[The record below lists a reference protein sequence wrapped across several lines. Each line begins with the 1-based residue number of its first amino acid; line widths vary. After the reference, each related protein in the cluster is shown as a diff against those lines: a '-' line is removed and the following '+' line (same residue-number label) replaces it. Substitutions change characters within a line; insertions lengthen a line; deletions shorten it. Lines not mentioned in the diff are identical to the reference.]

1 MTGKSILYA
10 EDEFTNRKIME
21 IQCRKF
27 GVECTLEENGRKAL
41 TRCSRDRFDLVVL
54 DQYMPGLN
62 GDEVARELKKLHP
75 DLPLVAIT
83 SDDSCV
89 SRLKATGFDS
99 VYVKPLRA
107 EEYKELLE
115 TYLA

>member
-1 MTGKSILYA
+1 MKNKSILYA

-21 IQCRKF
+21 IQCRNF
-27 GVECTLEENGRKAL
+27 GVDCTLEEDGRKAL
-41 TRCSRDRFDLVVL
+41 ERCSREDFDLVIL

-62 GDEVARELKKLHP
+62 GDEIAKKLKKLKP

-89 SRLKATGFDS
+89 PRLKATGFDS

-107 EEYKELLE
+107 DDYRKLLE
-115 TYLA
+115 TYLT